1 MPHTGQTGVNQLGG
15 VFVNGRPLPEHVRR
29 RIVELAHMGV
39 RPCDISRQLLVSHG
53 CVSKILTRYYE
64 TGSIKPGSIGGSKP
78 KQVATPYI
86 IKRILD
92 IKRQHPGSFAWEIRD
107 QLLTLG
113 ICDEQNIPSVSSI
126 NRILRNSGT
135 FALGY
140 HAEDLL
146 GYQSMFGRY
155 QGVPSMVAPPCPE
168 TNGFSLAVPG
178 LSYPKLVEQIN
189 DDRKDSEHSDD
200 CDREA
205 EGEGSSKHSERQK
218 TSKDDDEFKIE
229 ERFPSL
235 AGKIRSVN
243 SANTRN
249 RTSSKHCADDIYDNA
264 TAENVDRN
272 KTHIEKTDDGPNEN
286 FQKHRSRQ
294 DTYFSTCLT
303 NISSKAAREHSPSA
317 LYSSFYHPYA
327 RFGASSRGH
336 DVTPYV
342 IPRLCMLPDGLSA
355 FSNSFLTHTDSK
367 ALTYS
372 RSFDSHLLQSSL
384 HMK

>member
-1 MPHTGQTGVNQLGG
+1 MINEILK
-15 VFVNGRPLPEHVRR
+15 
-29 RIVELAHMGV
+29 RI
-39 RPCDISRQLLVSHG
+39 DILNL
-53 CVSKILTRYYE
+53 E
-64 TGSIKPGSIGGSKP
+64 TGITTDDLFFYHQ
-78 KQVATPYI
+78 QVATPYI

-146 GYQSMFGRY
+146 GYQSMFSRY

-205 EGEGSSKHSERQK
+205 EGEGK
-218 TSKDDDEFKIE
+218 
-229 ERFPSL
+229 
-235 AGKIRSVN
+235 RSYILQVI
-243 SANTRN
+243 TPCVLRN
-249 RTSSKHCADDIYDNA
+249 
-264 TAENVDRN
+264 
-272 KTHIEKTDDGPNEN
+272 G
-286 FQKHRSRQ
+286 
-294 DTYFSTCLT
+294 L
-303 NISSKAAREHSPSA
+303 
-317 LYSSFYHPYA
+317 SSFI
-327 RFGASSRGH
+327 FGKLR
-336 DVTPYV
+336 VCIV
-342 IPRLCMLPDGLSA
+342 
-355 FSNSFLTHTDSK
+355 
-367 ALTYS
+367 
-372 RSFDSHLLQSSL
+372 HLLTLSQIFPIFMSI
-384 HMK
+384 HYP